1 MPGAMTLMMVV
12 AGMFFSFCCALL
24 LEELLFGGL
33 FYLFFG
39 TARARAY
46 RQART
51 APQATA
57 ESARSGR

>member
-1 MPGAMTLMMVV
+1 MPGAMTLMTVV

-46 RQART
+46 RQAR

-57 ESARSGR
+57 ENGRFGR

>member
-1 MPGAMTLMMVV
+1 MTLMTVV

-51 APQATA
+51 VAQKTL
-57 ESARSGR
+57 ENGRFR